1 MNNFHY
7 HQDPL
12 YSAAASILE
21 GVADIQTIV
30 KNFAVGDNTNF
41 GKVLEIGSDSI
52 TFKAKDLPKTKI
64 SFGQR
69 KMGSS
74 EYVLSKLTKLKEETD
89 AEVVTEETITAAT
102 VGKITA
108 AQIEKYLDSQNF
120 KAIEQICKFMTDD
133 ELETWA
139 ANGYDGRTYELL
151 MKYRKKN
158 EGLEE
163 YVSPPKTKA
172 QQLQNIKDRR
182 KEHEDAIAKI
192 RKRHVGMHSA
202 ERSGDDMRI
211 IDMHNR
217 DLAKLA
223 AREKKIMKMTESYA
237 GLDDTAL
244 VEGTAWKILNT
255 TLRGL
260 GFEPATHSDL
270 RGFKGVPKETILN
283 LYGIPMRAG
292 KWADVWFAILEDDSY
307 VVVSGNQVYAYDH
320 VGDAIKSIQKIAVQN
335 SKMSDINEVLDPNDD
350 AAVWIDDFVKSDDPR
365 FEGKSKEERIKM
377 ALGAWYAAQKK
388 ESVQTVKESETIVEE
403 KSILKAL
410 PEKVVDFLLYLI
422 HDKSHVMGNTYKDPN
437 MEKVFALTK
446 NDTFN
451 KPLYRGLYKETLDDF
466 KVGEVTTMDRYQSFS
481 EHESIAKQFSQ
492 KGLILK
498 AVKSKGGFN
507 YGGFLVDYYND
518 LKVRAPR
525 DYMMDDGGFMIE
537 SAEEEAEHIFPIGA
551 QFKVTA
557 IKGNLIEGTII

>member
-12 YSAAASILE
+12 YAAAASILE
-21 GVADIQTIV
+21 GTADIQAIV

-41 GKVLEIGSDSI
+41 GKVLEIGSDNI

-74 EYVLSKLTKLKEETD
+74 EYVLSKLTKLKEEVV
-89 AEVVTEETITAAT
+89 AESLNLEESITAAT
-102 VGKITA
+102 ASKITG
-108 AQIEKYLDSQNF
+108 AQIEKYLSNQDF
-120 KAIEQICKFMTDD
+120 KAIEQICKFMTKD
-133 ELETWA
+133 ELQTWA
-139 ANGYDGRTYELL
+139 SNGYEGRTYELL
-151 MKYRKKN
+151 MKSREKN

-163 YVSPPKTKA
+163 YVSPNQTKA
-172 QQLQNIKDRR
+172 QKLQNIKDRR

-192 RKRHVGMHSA
+192 RARHAGKHSA

-237 GLDDTAL
+237 GLDDIDL

-260 GFEPATHSDL
+260 GFEAATHNDF
-270 RGFKGVPKETILN
+270 RGFKGVPKEDILN

-292 KWADVWFAILEDDSY
+292 KWADVWFAILENDTY
-307 VVVSGNQVYAYDH
+307 VVVSGDKVYEYNH
-320 VGDAIKSIQKIAVQN
+320 VGDAIKSIQKIAVQ
-335 SKMSDINEVLDPNDD
+335 
-350 AAVWIDDFVKSDDPR
+350 
-365 FEGKSKEERIKM
+365 
-377 ALGAWYAAQKK
+377 QKK
-388 ESVQTVKESETIVEE
+388 NVTEETIVEA

-410 PEKVVDFLLYLI
+410 PEKVIDFLLYLI
-422 HDKSHVMGNTYKDPN
+422 HDKSHVMGNTYKDPS

-451 KPLYRGLYKETLDDF
+451 KPLYRGLYSETLDDF

-481 EHESIAKQFSQ
+481 EHESIAKKFSQ

-551 QFKVTA
+551 KFKVTA
-557 IKGNLIEGTII
+557 IKGNLIEGSII

>member
-89 AEVVTEETITAAT
+89 AEVVTEETITAT
-102 VGKITA
+102 TIGKITA

-158 EGLEE
+158 ESYE
-163 YVSPPKTKA
+163 
-172 QQLQNIKDRR
+172 
-182 KEHEDAIAKI
+182 
-192 RKRHVGMHSA
+192 
-202 ERSGDDMRI
+202 GD
-211 IDMHNR
+211 
-217 DLAKLA
+217 
-223 AREKKIMKMTESYA
+223 S
-237 GLDDTAL
+237 DDSLT
-244 VEGTAWKILNT
+244 EGTAWKILNT

-270 RGFKGVPKETILN
+270 RGFKGVPKESILN

-307 VVVSGNQVYAYDH
+307 VVVSGNQVYEYDH

-422 HDKSHVMGNTYKDPN
+422 HDKSHVMGNTYKDSN